1 MGDRFDRLAARHA
14 NVEVLL
20 RRPGIGHNNGPTFD
34 MSWEA
39 WVWRRAA
46 AKAWKTPKPEVA
58 MMRLKRAE
66 RLGITYRELT
76 SVIMDSGAHLSAAVM
91 PLSLAARVRRGPNR
105 EIIVEPRNSIA
116 ALVAKFRGRLFV
128 LGDIDAVP
136 GLSDEE
142 RAGFLSLLN
151 RAFDGKVEALGWGH
165 DGPAIRAILKA
176 NALPHQEAF
185 MVGAGMGHRVL
196 AEAAGLPVALDTVE
210 IRNGRLFHAIGLVD
224 QPLEAHAID
233 FVATIDPPRE
243 RVKLQGTAIINGLP
257 TRISIGIRTE
267 SASGPPV
274 TVHADLPGGHLA
286 FEGWT
291 GHRSTDDP
299 LHGSMSATSTSPA
312 TFIASVRPPTL
323 HTSIRLN

>member
-20 RRPGIGHNNGPTFD
+20 RRPGIGHNYGPTFD

-76 SVIMDSGAHLSAAVM
+76 SVIMDSGAHLSAAVI
-91 PLSLAARVRRGPNR
+91 PLSLAARVRRGPKG
-105 EIIVEPRNSIA
+105 EIIVEPRNSVA

-196 AEAAGLPVALDTVE
+196 AEAAGLPLTKDIDTW
-210 IRNGRLFHAIGLVD
+210 
-224 QPLEAHAID
+224 
-233 FVATIDPPRE
+233 
-243 RVKLQGTAIINGLP
+243 
-257 TRISIGIRTE
+257 
-267 SASGPPV
+267 
-274 TVHADLPGGHLA
+274 LA
-286 FEGWT
+286 
-291 GHRSTDDP
+291 
-299 LHGSMSATSTSPA
+299 PA
-312 TFIASVRPPTL
+312 G
-323 HTSIRLN
+323 